1 MIILG
6 IIISLILLAL
16 FFYLSISVIVFI
28 GYLFNIDNLR
38 EEYQESKNIRHCAT
52 VGFFVSSIIFSLAG
66 FSIFISALLLPW
78 VLLSFLG
85 K

>member
-6 IIISLILLAL
+6 IIVSLILLAL
-16 FFYLSISVIVFI
+16 FFYLSLSVIAFI
-28 GYLFNIDNLR
+28 GYLFNIDNFR
-38 EEYQESKNIRHCAT
+38 EEYQESANVRHCAN
-52 VGFFVSSIIFSLAG
+52 VGFWVSSIIFSFAG
-66 FSIFISALLLPW
+66 FSLFISAMLLPW

>member
-16 FFYLSISVIVFI
+16 FFYLSISVIAYI
-28 GYLFNIDNLR
+28 GYLFNLDNVR
-38 EEYQESKNIRHCAT
+38 EEYQESESIRHCVT
-52 VGFFVSSIIFSLAG
+52 VGFWVSSIIFSLAG
-66 FSIFISALLLPW
+66 FSLFISAMLLPW